1 LNHQTKGNTFWSIK
15 ITFKKYTIMK
25 KLSIIAG
32 LVFTTTFFASCENN
46 QVVPRNIISDT
57 VSQPAD
63 FVEPEFVI
71 QKGPSVKALENTIVP
86 APIET
91 VSGVE
96 NKLEQ

>member
-1 LNHQTKGNTFWSIK
+1 
-15 ITFKKYTIMK
+15 MK

-32 LVFTTTFFASCENN
+32 LVFTTVFFASCENN
-46 QVVPRNIISDT
+46 HVVPRNIISDT

-71 QKGPSVKALENTIVP
+71 QKVPSVKALEKTIVP
-86 APIET
+86 APIER